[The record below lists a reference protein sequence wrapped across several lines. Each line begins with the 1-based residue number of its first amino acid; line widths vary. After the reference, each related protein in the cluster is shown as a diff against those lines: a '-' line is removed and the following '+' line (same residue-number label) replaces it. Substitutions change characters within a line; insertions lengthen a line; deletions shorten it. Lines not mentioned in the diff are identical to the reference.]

1 MKGVNNNLG
10 LIPLSIKE
18 IFRRMYDQKLYAK
31 VSISYFEIYNENII
45 DLLSEDQLKYLD
57 LRETK
62 EEKDKRKLVVVD
74 LIEREVTDEY

>member
-18 IFRRMYDQKLYAK
+18 IFSRMYDRRLYAK

-62 EEKDKRKLVVVD
+62 EEKDRRKLIVVD
-74 LIEREVTDEY
+74 LIEREVADEY

>member
-1 MKGVNNNLG
+1 
-10 LIPLSIKE
+10 
-18 IFRRMYDQKLYAK
+18 MYDQKLYAK